1 MNCETKAVF
10 PTPESPSKTTLYFEI
25 LSSTSLSVLMSCPL
39 QQEPS
44 NGDLSPDTLLFL
56 QTEKKVL
63 RIAIIVTKYL
73 LIQKVVNVKNIK
85 IAKKLLFLINKH
97 VYVYV

>member
-25 LSSTSLSVLMSCPL
+25 LSSTSLSVLAPCPL

-56 QTEKKVL
+56 QAERERYYDNCNESIDTEKL
-63 RIAIIVTKYL
+63 
-73 LIQKVVNVKNIK
+73 
-85 IAKKLLFLINKH
+85 
-97 VYVYV
+97 